1 MAMER
6 VSAEDQ
12 IMLWPDA
19 IWPQENGAL
28 VVLDGAGLLDPDGR
42 FRIEAVRQ
50 AIGSRLHLVP
60 RFRQVLRLP
69 RRGLGRPVW
78 IDDQAFDL
86 THHVRV
92 APLPAPRDEQA
103 LLQAIEQLR
112 RQRLDRSRPLWE
124 MAFIA
129 GLPCQQVGMFIKIH
143 HVLGDGI
150 AAVATASAFL
160 DTAPDAPVREAPAWA
175 PEPAPTTGELLADN
189 LRRRAREVGS
199 ALSALVRPVT
209 TVRHVRAAWPA
220 TRELFASEPATRTSL
235 NRLVGQNRSLT
246 IIRSDLELVRR
257 AAHLHNATI
266 NDVLLSIT
274 AGGLR
279 TLLRSRGELTQDA
292 MVRAYVPVTLR
303 HGPRDNGQANL
314 IGQMV
319 VPLPIAVPDAG
330 RRLRNI
336 ARETATRKARNRLSI
351 GTVFRSRIVSLALLK
366 VVNRSPV
373 NVTTADLPGP
383 RQSLYFAG
391 ARVLE
396 MFPVLPLIGNV
407 SLGVGALSYAGQFN
421 IAAIADRDAYPD
433 LEIFAAGLQNEL
445 SELNQR
451 ARLQGRAL
459 RARSG
464 PDVEAAIAHSVEPG
478 RSATGGRPGERRG
491 RTKVPG
497 LDGEQ
502 PCRSRCTTGHPRRV
516 RRRQQAWGRGE
527 GPSVER

>member
-50 AIGSRLHLVP
+50 VIGSRLHLVP
-60 RFRQVLRLP
+60 RFRQVLRVP

-92 APLPAPRDEQA
+92 APLPAPGDEQA

-124 MAFIA
+124 MTFIA
-129 GLPCQQVGMFIKIH
+129 ELPGRQVGMFIKIH

-160 DTAPDAPVREAPAWA
+160 DTAPDAPAREAPRA

-189 LRRRAREVGS
+189 LRRRACEVGS
-199 ALSALVRPVT
+199 ALSALARPVT

-266 NDVLLSIT
+266 NDVFLSIT

-279 TLLRSRGELTQDA
+279 TLLGSRGEPTQDA

-303 HGPRDNGQANL
+303 HGPRDNG
-314 IGQMV
+314 
-319 VPLPIAVPDAG
+319 
-330 RRLRNI
+330 
-336 ARETATRKARNRLSI
+336 EAT
-351 GTVFRSRIVSLALLK
+351 
-366 VVNRSPV
+366 
-373 NVTTADLPGP
+373 
-383 RQSLYFAG
+383 
-391 ARVLE
+391 
-396 MFPVLPLIGNV
+396 
-407 SLGVGALSYAGQFN
+407 
-421 IAAIADRDAYPD
+421 
-433 LEIFAAGLQNEL
+433 
-445 SELNQR
+445 
-451 ARLQGRAL
+451 
-459 RARSG
+459 
-464 PDVEAAIAHSVEPG
+464 
-478 RSATGGRPGERRG
+478 
-491 RTKVPG
+491 
-497 LDGEQ
+497 
-502 PCRSRCTTGHPRRV
+502 
-516 RRRQQAWGRGE
+516 
-527 GPSVER
+527 

>member
-1 MAMER
+1 MER

-50 AIGSRLHLVP
+50 VIGSRLHLVP
-60 RFRQVLRLP
+60 RFRQVLRVP

-86 THHVRV
+86 THHIRV
-92 APLPAPRDEQA
+92 VPLPAPGDEQA

-124 MAFIA
+124 MTFIA
-129 GLPCQQVGMFIKIH
+129 ELPGRQVGMFIKIH

-160 DTAPDAPVREAPAWA
+160 DTAPDAPVRETPAWA
-175 PEPAPTTGELLADN
+175 PEPAPTTRELLADN
-189 LRRRAREVGS
+189 LRRRTREVGS
-199 ALSALVRPVT
+199 ALSALARPVT

-235 NRLVGQNRSLT
+235 NRLLGQNRSLT

-257 AAHLHNATI
+257 AGHLHNATI

-279 TLLRSRGELTQDA
+279 ALLGSRGELAQDA
-292 MVRAYVPVTLR
+292 IVRAYVPVTLR
-303 HGPRDNGQANL
+303 HGAHDNGEANL

-319 VPLPIAVPDAG
+319 VPLPIAVPDPG

-336 ARETATRKARNRLSI
+336 ARETATRKARN
-351 GTVFRSRIVSLALLK
+351 
-366 VVNRSPV
+366 
-373 NVTTADLPGP
+373 P

-421 IAAIADRDAYPD
+421 IAAIADRDAHPD

-445 SELNQR
+445 RELHQR

-478 RSATGGRPGERRG
+478 RDRMNTASRAGAASATAPPHLSLAQPGRSATGGRPGERRG
-491 RTKVPG
+491 RTKGPG
-497 LDGEQ
+497 MDSEQ
-502 PCRSRCTTGHPRRV
+502 PCRSGCTTGHLRRV
-516 RRRQQAWGRGE
+516 KRRQQAPGRGE